1 MQTPTNEKLLAMVE
15 ENPDWLE
22 EWLDEDMTGLFEPKP
37 LVFYYDVVS
46 PVHPDWCNIFYVLE
60 CWGGTATV
68 YYVFRW

>member
-1 MQTPTNEKLLAMVE
+1 MQTPTNEELLAMVE

-22 EWLDEDMTGLFEPKP
+22 EWLDEDMTGLFEPEP

-46 PVHPDWCNIFYVLE
+46 PVQPAWCNIFYVLAY
-60 CWGGTATV
+60 WDGPAAV